1 MKIKL
6 LADPDRQVWNL
17 KFIFRIGMSPF
28 ILANHRPL
36 VFGADKITLNT
47 NPDRQVCIWY
57 LKLVWANLLKAN
69 CWPLVFGSQK
79 SSRKLC
85 TDPGSHIWIQN
96 IYFKVGMSQ
105 LFSNKPQT
113 VSLRKPIKW
122 SYVQT
127 QTGESG
133 SEILLIYLRLVWVN
147 LFDGNPRLLVFGSQW
162 K

>member
-57 LKLVWANLLKAN
+57 LKLVWANLFKAN

-85 TDPGSHIWIQN
+85 TDPGRHIWIQN

-113 VSLRKPIKW
+113 VSLWKPIKW

-133 SEILLIYLRLVWVN
+133 SEILFIYLRSVWVK